1 MELNCVLLNQVRKY
15 RVMYSTWRLPDNLL
29 VFLREFIM
37 AKVDMKC
44 PLCQQIEPVKSMGWE
59 PPYFNVTAVKL
70 VAVAFNSNMNT
81 EPASR
86 A

>member
-1 MELNCVLLNQVRKY
+1 
-15 RVMYSTWRLPDNLL
+15 MYSTWRLPDNLL

-59 PPYFNVTAVKL
+59 PTYINVTAVKL

-81 EPASR
+81 KPASR

>member
-1 MELNCVLLNQVRKY
+1 MDL
-15 RVMYSTWRLPDNLL
+15 TWGLPDNLL

-37 AKVDMKC
+37 AKIDAKC
-44 PLCQQIEPVKSMGWE
+44 PFRQQIESVRSMGWE
-59 PPYFNVTAVKL
+59 PPYINVTTVKL
-70 VAVAFNSNMNT
+70 VAVAFNSSMNT